1 VVTGRRR
8 AAARG
13 AVLLAAAV
21 LSGAC
26 AAPAARFAARAAD
39 LGLER
44 SEVSGGPYAH
54 IVYARGPRVAAAP
67 LLHVYLDGDGT
78 PWRRGHPEPD
88 PTPREPLVLE
98 LMARDPGAARYLG
111 RPCYHGLGARSPCAP
126 RDWNEGRYA
135 PEVVASLAA
144 AVRALAAEAGS
155 SRVALLGH
163 SGGGTLA
170 MLVAPRVPEVVA
182 VVTVA
187 ANLDVEAWAA
197 AREIPLSGSLDP
209 ARLGPLPAGIVQRH
223 YAGGRDRVVPPALV
237 ARAPI
242 PPGSL
247 RVVAEFDHVCCWR
260 ERWPEILAELR
271 RALGPP

>member
-1 VVTGRRR
+1 MTGRR

-13 AVLLAAAV
+13 VNLLAAAV
-21 LSGAC
+21 LC
-26 AAPAARFAARAAD
+26 AGCAPPAVRFAARAGE
-39 LGLER
+39 LGLARRELA
-44 SEVSGGPYAH
+44 GQPYAH
-54 IVYARGPRVAAAP
+54 VVYAPASRGPVP

-78 PWRRGHPEPD
+78 PWRRGRPEPD

-111 RPCYHGLGARSPCAP
+111 RPCYHGLGARPPCVP

-135 PEVVASLAA
+135 PAVVASLAA
-144 AVRALAAEAGS
+144 AVRALAAEAGA

-187 ANLDVEAWAA
+187 ANLDVEAWAVA
-197 AREIPLSGSLDP
+197 QAIPPLSGSLDP
-209 ARLGPLPAGIVQRH
+209 ARLGPLPTGIVQRH
-223 YAGGRDRVVPPALV
+223 YAGGRDRVVPPALL

-242 PPGSL
+242 APGSL
-247 RVVAEFDHVCCWR
+247 RVVAEFDHACCWR
-260 ERWPEILAELR
+260 ERWAEILAELR
-271 RALGPP
+271 TALGAP